1 MREITLFWKRPR
13 LASIDVAPML
23 EIVNSAEFLAYIKR
37 TPRDIRILMK
47 TNFKPG
53 KFPEDL
59 NSVYFMELLDIHH
72 HPELDDDSY
81 VLNVRISHPL
91 TNFNARTG
99 GTTAAPGCR
108 LDGEGLT
115 YIVQGGNVRLRLVA
129 AMARLILKPDRISA
143 RNLQFDS
150 QMASGPLNQKQLK
163 LAKYAY
169 DKGWYDH
176 DKKVRISDMAED
188 LKIARATLAE
198 HLSRIESI
206 VMDDLMGSFSNI
218 KVHPDE
224 YALFKDMIEVDAIK
238 DGYSDDDNF
247 KTLLSN
253 IQEQMKSEILSP
265 DEEEI
270 EESV

>member
-1 MREITLFWKRPR
+1 
-13 LASIDVAPML
+13 
-23 EIVNSAEFLAYIKR
+23 
-37 TPRDIRILMK
+37 
-47 TNFKPG
+47 
-53 KFPEDL
+53 
-59 NSVYFMELLDIHH
+59 
-72 HPELDDDSY
+72 
-81 VLNVRISHPL
+81 
-91 TNFNARTG
+91 
-99 GTTAAPGCR
+99 
-108 LDGEGLT
+108 
-115 YIVQGGNVRLRLVA
+115 
-129 AMARLILKPDRISA
+129 
-143 RNLQFDS
+143 
-150 QMASGPLNQKQLK
+150 
-163 LAKYAY
+163 
-169 DKGWYDH
+169 
-176 DKKVRISDMAED
+176 MAED

-206 VMDDLMGSFSNI
+206 VMDYLMGSFSNI